1 MKVPKIL
8 LKNQN
13 GQILITLV
21 IVIPAL
27 TLIVGSY
34 LSLSSSAYR
43 LQRSDQFR
51 TQAQMAVDAG
61 ADYAVGQI
69 NQDSSWAGI
78 TETTLQTD
86 STKRTT
92 YAVTVASNSA
102 SSKTLTVTGRTYF
115 PSTAAAPSA
124 SVTVKVD
131 LQAISQGSYSIVS
144 GVGGLIMSNSSKIV
158 AGDIYI
164 NGTISMSN
172 TAQIGLSTNFVN
184 VNVANEACPLSG
196 GPTYPRLCNLGE
208 NNNPISINNSARI
221 YGDVKANHQFS
232 GAGMSNPG
240 LTASSG
246 VAAQPLPV
254 HDRPAQKAAVA
265 VTIPGNFS
273 CSNGNQTWAANTKI
287 MGNATIS
294 GNCKVTVQGNVWI
307 TGDLSLTNT
316 SQMIV
321 AASMGSTR
329 PIIMVDG
336 AGGANFRNSSQLV
349 SNTDGTGFM
358 IYTFWNSTGNPDTN
372 VTGTDLFN
380 SRNTVT
386 INLQN
391 SASAPQTVFYAYWS
405 RVQIS
410 NTGAIG
416 ALIGQSVELKNNGTI
431 TFGTS
436 VPTGGSTYWLVNGYR
451 RSF

>member
-1 MKVPKIL
+1 MKIPKNI

-51 TQAQMAVDAG
+51 TQAQMAADAG

-69 NQDSSWAGI
+69 NQDGSWAGI
-78 TETTLQTD
+78 TETILQTD
-86 STKRTT
+86 STKKTT
-92 YAVTVASNSA
+92 YAVTVTNNSA
-102 SSKTLTVTGRTYF
+102 SSKTLTITGRTYF
-115 PSTAAAPSA
+115 PSTAATPSA
-124 SVTVKVD
+124 SVIVKVD

-196 GPTYPRLCNLGE
+196 GPTYPRLCSLGE

-221 YGDVKANHQFS
+221 YGNVKANYQIS
-232 GAGMSNPG
+232 GAGMSDPG

-246 VAAQPLPV
+246 VTPQPLPT

-265 VTIPGNFS
+265 VTIPGDFS
-273 CSNGNQTWAANTKI
+273 CNNGSQTWAANTKI
-287 MGNATIS
+287 AGNVSIS
-294 GNCKVTVQGNVWI
+294 GSCRVTAQGDVWI
-307 TGDLSLTNT
+307 TGNLTLANT
-316 SQMIV
+316 SQII
-321 AASMGSTR
+321 AADSLGATR
-329 PIIMVDG
+329 PNIMVDG
-336 AGGANFRNSSQLV
+336 TTGAVFRNSSQLV
-349 SNTDGTGFM
+349 SNASGTGFGV
-358 IYTFWNSTGNPDTN
+358 YTFWNSTGNPDASL
-372 VTGTDLFN
+372 TGDDLFN
-380 SRNTVT
+380 SRNTIT
-386 INLQN
+386 IDLQQ
-391 SASAPQTVFYAYWS
+391 SSSAPQTIFYAYWS

-416 ALIGQSVELKNNGTI
+416 ALIGQSVELKNSGTI

-436 VPTGGSTYWLVNGYR
+436 VPTGGSTYWIVNGYR